1 MIVVTYSNM
10 TVRIKHVTF
19 VGPNKTPYFQIAVP
33 AAIRHKFNG
42 LTKITKR
49 LTGSGSSVA
58 QEAAELHKHH
68 KRMFTLLSGDVA
80 GNISDKHAQALLL
93 LEKFGNKPGDAHVRM
108 DVPIG
113 MYDQPHLTDIYHAI
127 EMKEANGTATEIEK
141 LARLALQGPLPILMS
156 ETVDVYFQNH
166 RKGTNQKFRE
176 GTLLDWNKLIKFFP
190 DQPLINLDRTKA
202 REFMDERLSKVKT
215 TSFQREV
222 NTIRAIINVVIREK
236 NLQMNNPFETLII
249 PNYKHDSINKE
260 PFTIEEHK
268 LVIKESSTKTE
279 QVSVM
284 VLLCALT
291 GARIGEIAGLRI
303 QDLHLDEKVP
313 FIEITEYAN
322 RTVKTKQ
329 SVRKVPLVPIGV
341 ESVKKLI
348 ANQTGITLFPRYADG
363 IEVNNT
369 NASAA
374 ANKYLKRLGVTKTMH
389 CARHS
394 MRDLLRAADVTS
406 DYAFEIGGWGSQ
418 MIGDTYGAG
427 HSMEKKMNALSRA
440 LAFVL

>member
-1 MIVVTYSNM
+1 MIVVTYGNM
-10 TVRIKHVTF
+10 TVRIKHVIF

-33 AAIRHKFNG
+33 LAIRHKLNG
-42 LTKITKR
+42 LTKITKK
-49 LTGSGSSVA
+49 LTGSGSSIA

-93 LEKFGNKPGDAHVRM
+93 LEKFGNKPGDANLRV
-108 DVPIG
+108 DVPDGI
-113 MYDQPHLTDIYHAI
+113 YDQPHLADISHHL
-127 EMKEANGTATEIEK
+127 EMREANGTATEIEK
-141 LARLALQGPLPILMS
+141 LARLALQGPLPILLS

-166 RKGTNQKFRE
+166 RKGTNQKFKE
-176 GTLLDWNKLIKFFP
+176 GTLLDWNKLVKFFP
-190 DQPLINLDRTKA
+190 DQPLVNLDRAKA
-202 REFMDERLSKVKT
+202 REFMNERLAKVKT

-236 NLQMNNPFETLII
+236 NLSMNNPFETLII
-249 PNYKHDSINKE
+249 PDYKHDSVDKE
-260 PFTIEEHK
+260 PFTIKEHAA
-268 LVIKESSTKTE
+268 VISSASSKSD

-329 SVRKVPLVPIGV
+329 SVRKVPLVPLGV
-341 ESVKKLI
+341 DAVKKLI
-348 ANQTGITLFPRYADG
+348 ANQTGKTLFPRYADG
-363 IEVNNT
+363 TEVNNT

-374 ANKYLKRLGVTKTMH
+374 ANKYLKRIGVTKTMH

-427 HSMEKKMNALSRA
+427 HSMEKKMDALSRA
-440 LAFVL
+440 LSFVL

>member
-1 MIVVTYSNM
+1 
-10 TVRIKHVTF
+10 
-19 VGPNKTPYFQIAVP
+19 
-33 AAIRHKFNG
+33 
-42 LTKITKR
+42 
-49 LTGSGSSVA
+49 
-58 QEAAELHKHH
+58 
-68 KRMFTLLSGDVA
+68 MFTLLSGDVA

-93 LEKFGNKPGDAHVRM
+93 LEKFGNKPGDANLRV
-108 DVPIG
+108 DVPDGI
-113 MYDQPHLTDIYHAI
+113 YDQPHLADISHHL
-127 EMKEANGTATEIEK
+127 EMREANGTATEIEK
-141 LARLALQGPLPILMS
+141 LARLALQGPLPILLS

-166 RKGTNQKFRE
+166 RKGTNQKFKE
-176 GTLLDWNKLIKFFP
+176 GTLLDWNKLVKFFP
-190 DQPLINLDRTKA
+190 DQPLVNLDRAKA
-202 REFMDERLSKVKT
+202 REFMNERLAKVKT

-236 NLQMNNPFETLII
+236 NLSMNNPFETLII
-249 PNYKHDSINKE
+249 PDYKHDSVDKE
-260 PFTIEEHK
+260 PFTIKEHAA
-268 LVIKESSTKTE
+268 VISSASSKSD

-329 SVRKVPLVPIGV
+329 SVRKVPLVPLGV
-341 ESVKKLI
+341 DAVKKLI
-348 ANQTGITLFPRYADG
+348 ANQTGKTLFPRYADG
-363 IEVNNT
+363 TEVNNT

-374 ANKYLKRLGVTKTMH
+374 ANKYLKRIDITKTMH

-427 HSMEKKMNALSRA
+427 HSMEKKMDALSRA